1 MPDPS
6 DQSRSA
12 SATKARPGRWVRTA
26 LVLVAALIAGTLVG
40 RLITTQPPEVTGRD
54 AAPAADPDAAPDEA
68 QREDEDQ

>member
-12 SATKARPGRWVRTA
+12 STTKARPGRWVRTMLVLAAA
-26 LVLVAALIAGTLVG
+26 LVAGAMVG

-54 AAPAADPDAAPDEA
+54 AAPAAVPDAAPDEA
-68 QREDEDQ
+68 QREDEE